1 MTDAIVIGAGAGGL
15 VAAWQLASGG
25 ARVLV
30 LEAWKWAGGLLGRAE
45 VAGLSLDVGA
55 EGYSV
60 RGGGVAQLLADLG
73 ADDLIE
79 RPEPVGAWLQ
89 TATGAHP
96 IPKGLYFGLPADPTA
111 ADVRAV
117 VGDVPAAQAPQ
128 GATMADWARAAYG
141 QRVVDDLV
149 TPLVGGVYSTTPEEV
164 RLADLAPTTAALVE
178 AGTPL
183 REAVARSVAPP
194 PPGGAVNGIRGGMHA
209 LVDRLVSATT
219 PGSVEVR
226 CGQPVSRVERT
237 SGGWQVTTPAGTER
251 APLLV
256 IALPLDAAAA
266 LLGGPAPEAQ
276 PAALDVITLVLDDDL
291 ADAPR
296 GTGVLVAANV
306 PGVAAKAMTHSTAK
320 WAWLRAAAGG
330 RDVLRLSYGRR
341 GLAPVTSVLD
351 PAELT
356 ALVRADASALLD
368 RPIGEPL
375 AVRRTG
381 WRTLPPG
388 TPGVAASRDW
398 LTAQAGDDLALVGAG
413 IAGVGLAA
421 VVPHARAEAARLLK
435 KQEN

>member
-73 ADDLIE
+73 VDDLIE

-330 RDVLRLSYGRR
+330 RNVLRLSYGRR